1 MIQLNRIQLTS
12 QKAYHVE
19 INKILST
26 SQRESRI
33 IYCYYQNW
41 FLKRRLDT
49 NLCLVLIDVNYTR
62 DWQLGLK
69 KKLQQDSVIKP
80 IIITT
85 QKMKFYVKDL
95 FNQGR

>member
-1 MIQLNRIQLTS
+1 M
-12 QKAYHVE
+12 
-19 INKILST
+19 
-26 SQRESRI
+26 
-33 IYCYYQNW
+33 
-41 FLKRRLDT
+41 DT

-85 QKMKFYVKDL
+85 QKIKFYVKDL